1 MDQMNSNPH
10 LIYKVE
16 NLGQNMTA
24 FPGIDRCLIKCS
36 SLKKKLYVLVYN
48 LNTVNCYWN

>member
-10 LIYKVE
+10 LVYKVE

-24 FPGIDRCLIKCS
+24 FPRIDRCLIKCS
-36 SLKKKLYVLVYN
+36 SLKKITCVSL
-48 LNTVNCYWN
+48 